1 MGKISYVL
9 HIFMLTTL
17 LLDLGFGE
25 ALLYPL
31 IFTPVKYTRNACI
44 KCITV

>member
-1 MGKISYVL
+1 MGEISYIL

-25 ALLYPL
+25 ALLFPL
-31 IFTPVKYTRNACI
+31 IFTPVNTPEMHVLNI
-44 KCITV
+44 FM

>member
-25 ALLYPL
+25 VLLYPL
-31 IFTPVKYTRNACI
+31 IFTPVNTPEMHILY
-44 KCITV
+44 VSL

>member
-31 IFTPVKYTRNACI
+31 IFTPVNTPEMHVLN
-44 KCITV
+44 VLL